1 MIQRLNYVI
10 SESTNPCVNL
20 AMEERLLYTVQDGE
34 ATVYLWQNERTV
46 VIGKN
51 QNACAECNLTALRE
65 DCGRLVRR
73 LSGGGAVYHDLG
85 NLNFTFLSKAADEN
99 TGRNLEIIAGA
110 LRSFGLEPQKSGRN
124 DLLLNGRKFSG
135 NAFCT
140 RKGNAYHHG
149 TLMLNVDAERIE
161 RYLCVSSAK
170 LEKHAV
176 RSVRARVINLSELA
190 PEITVG
196 CLRTEIIA
204 AAEMT
209 YGLTAKKIEI
219 AQDSG
224 FQRLVEK
231 YESDEWNLGE
241 QSSLP
246 LCRKGSFT

>member
-1 MIQRLNYVI
+1 M
-10 SESTNPCVNL
+10 
-20 AMEERLLYTVQDGE
+20 
-34 ATVYLWQNERTV
+34 
-46 VIGKN
+46 
-51 QNACAECNLTALRE
+51 
-65 DCGRLVRR
+65 
-73 LSGGGAVYHDLG
+73 
-85 NLNFTFLSKAADEN
+85 SKAADEN

-110 LRSFGLEPQKSGRN
+110 LHSFGLEPQKSGRN

-204 AAEMT
+204 VAEMT
-209 YGLTAKKIEI
+209 YGLTAKKIET

-246 LCRKGSFT
+246 LCRKGSFPWGQIEINYDIRDAICRNMIVYSDAMDAALPKNIAEQLVDCPWNEENIRRRLTAHAQTLEEETIVLNILNLLFDAGE